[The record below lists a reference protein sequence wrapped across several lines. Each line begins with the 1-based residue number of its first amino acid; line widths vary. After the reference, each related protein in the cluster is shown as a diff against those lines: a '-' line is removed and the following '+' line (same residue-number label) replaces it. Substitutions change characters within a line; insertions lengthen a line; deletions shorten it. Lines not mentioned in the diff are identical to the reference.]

1 MWIRRFPLVLFV
13 VALAVPCGAGE
24 EGTPVC
30 GVTVVNS
37 YPHDPGAF
45 TQGLFFA
52 DGFLYE
58 GTGRH
63 GQSSLRRIDLET
75 GAVVQEQELA
85 EEFFGEGIALHGE
98 RIIQLTW
105 LSGTG
110 FIYDR
115 STFELLGT
123 FEYEHEGW
131 GVTGDGRR
139 LVVSDGSANLRVWD
153 PESFEEVGRL
163 QVHDEQ
169 GSVEGLNELE
179 FVRGELLANVY
190 PGDRIAR
197 IDTVSGKVI
206 TWIDVPGLLGPRLD
220 GAGVLNGIASDEI
233 GGRLFVTGKNWPR
246 LYEIEIIGCG
256 ERPFPTGP

>member
-1 MWIRRFPLVLFV
+1 MRYRVGMWIRRFPLVLFV

-85 EEFFGEGIALHGE
+85 EEFFGEGI
-98 RIIQLTW
+98 
-105 LSGTG
+105 
-110 FIYDR
+110 
-115 STFELLGT
+115 
-123 FEYEHEGW
+123 
-131 GVTGDGRR
+131 VRR
-139 LVVSDGSANLRVWD
+139 L
-153 PESFEEVGRL
+153 
-163 QVHDEQ
+163 
-169 GSVEGLNELE
+169 
-179 FVRGELLANVY
+179 
-190 PGDRIAR
+190 
-197 IDTVSGKVI
+197 
-206 TWIDVPGLLGPRLD
+206 LD
-220 GAGVLNGIASDEI
+220 GMRPGWNSDLQAG
-233 GGRLFVTGKNWPR
+233 R
-246 LYEIEIIGCG
+246 
-256 ERPFPTGP
+256 ERRSCHAQRSMWQCPDPAAA